1 MRPEEDAYGQAM
13 LDHFHGKEAWEV
25 VEQRVARPEGGC
37 RAFRSARRSAAP
49 PKPRRWFLHDRCW
62 AQPLFR
68 AREEWRESEQKA
80 MGHVRGRVLDIG
92 CGAGR
97 VALHLEA
104 LGHEVVGI
112 DLSPAAIE
120 TCRLRGV
127 TDARVMSIDDV
138 DASLGTFDT
147 IVMLGGNLGLLGN
160 RERGRR
166 ILTNLADT
174 TSDDALILG
183 TSRDRTGSTDPDIV
197 DYFSKNLKQGRI
209 SGQGRI
215 RIRYRKHVTPW
226 FDFLRMTVDELRALL
241 TGTGWRLQDTIQ
253 SDDTLYVAV
262 LEKDR

>member
-25 VEQRVARPEGGC
+25 VERDDGFFMIGAGPDLY
-37 RAFRSARRSAAP
+37 FAP
-49 PKPRRWFLHDRCW
+49 FE
-62 AQPLFR
+62 Q
-68 AREEWRESEQKA
+68 WRETEQKA
-80 MGHVRGRVLDIG
+80 MDHVRGRVLDIG

-127 TDARVMSIDDV
+127 TDARVVSIDDV
-138 DASLGTFDT
+138 DSSLGTFDT

-160 RERGRR
+160 QERGRR
-166 ILTNLADT
+166 ILTKLADT
-174 TSDDALILG
+174 TSDDALLLG
-183 TSRDRTGSTDPDIV
+183 ASRDRTGSTDPDFI

-241 TGTGWRLQDTIQ
+241 TGTGWRLQEIIQ